1 MAGLN
6 SIFNFLTSN
15 ILTRAELFVGL
26 IILLGYIL
34 QRKKWYECVGGFF
47 KGVIGYLI
55 LMAGANGLITTF
67 RPILVGLNERF
78 QLNAVVI
85 DPYFGLNAANEAL
98 ESIGCSAAWA
108 MTSLLIAFIW
118 NIILLIFSGRSREH
132 FFSPDILWCS
142 RLLQLPGS
150 YFCLFH
156 I

>member
-1 MAGLN
+1 MASLN

-34 QRKKWYECVGGFF
+34 QRKQWYECVGRIFS

-55 LMAGANGLITTF
+55 LMVGANGLITTF

-85 DPYFGLNAANEAL
+85 DPYFG
-98 ESIGCSAAWA
+98 
-108 MTSLLIAFIW
+108 
-118 NIILLIFSGRSREH
+118 
-132 FFSPDILWCS
+132 
-142 RLLQLPGS
+142 
-150 YFCLFH
+150 
-156 I
+156 